1 MLPHTVAP
9 TDLLDTIGGIPLHP
23 LIVHAAVVI
32 LPLGALGLVAI
43 ILVPRWRATFG
54 WLVMGALAA
63 GTLSAFA
70 AVNSGEALADRVGE
84 PERHAELGE
93 TLQVVAAILF
103 LAAAAWFWLQ
113 RRSSAPATVLGGPLQ
128 AVAAI
133 ATLALAAG
141 TLVLTVLVG
150 HSGAESVWGSTVAT
164 SSTAEG
170 DTEPGDEASDDSED
184 DDRDDDGSGDDGSG
198 DDGTA
203 APPASPEATTVITM
217 AEVAANATA
226 SSCWAAIDGTV
237 YDLTAWVSQHPG
249 GAERILAIC
258 GTDASAAFGA
268 QHAGDTQPAA
278 ELTAFELGSLG

>member
-1 MLPHTVAP
+1 MLPHVVAP

-43 ILVPRWRATFG
+43 ILVPRWRAAFG

-113 RRSSAPATVLGGPLQ
+113 RRRSAQASVLGSVPQ

-133 ATLALAAG
+133 AALALAAG

-150 HSGAESVWGSTVAT
+150 HSGAESVWGSTISVG
-164 SSTAEG
+164 S
-170 DTEPGDEASDDSED
+170 TEPD
-184 DDRDDDGSGDDGSG
+184 DDD
-198 DDGTA
+198 
-203 APPASPEATTVITM
+203 
-217 AEVAANATA
+217 
-226 SSCWAAIDGTV
+226 
-237 YDLTAWVSQHPG
+237 
-249 GAERILAIC
+249 
-258 GTDASAAFGA
+258 
-268 QHAGDTQPAA
+268 
-278 ELTAFELGSLG
+278 

>member
-1 MLPHTVAP
+1 MQRVAMAAARDSRPKQWLNPQMLPHAVAP

-23 LIVHAAVVI
+23 LIVHAAVVL

-63 GTLSAFA
+63 GMLSAFA

-93 TLQVVAAILF
+93 TLQIVAAILF

-113 RRSSAPATVLGGPLQ
+113 RRRSAHASILGSVPQ

-133 ATLALAAG
+133 AALALAAG

-150 HSGAESVWGSTVAT
+150 HSGAESVWGSTVSAGT
-164 SSTAEG
+164 
-170 DTEPGDEASDDSED
+170 TEPD
-184 DDRDDDGSGDDGSG
+184 DDDD
-198 DDGTA
+198 
-203 APPASPEATTVITM
+203 
-217 AEVAANATA
+217 
-226 SSCWAAIDGTV
+226 
-237 YDLTAWVSQHPG
+237 
-249 GAERILAIC
+249 
-258 GTDASAAFGA
+258 
-268 QHAGDTQPAA
+268 
-278 ELTAFELGSLG
+278 